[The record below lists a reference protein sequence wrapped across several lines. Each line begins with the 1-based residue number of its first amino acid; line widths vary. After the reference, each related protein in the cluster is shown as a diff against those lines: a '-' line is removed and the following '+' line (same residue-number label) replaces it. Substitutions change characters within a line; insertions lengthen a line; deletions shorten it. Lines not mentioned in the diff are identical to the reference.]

1 MKYNEFFRLAKKNGW
16 ILLLLLLVR
25 YGKGSNEI
33 WVNKQVK
40 ISILNH
46 GSKEMPK
53 GLERKLRKQMN
64 L

>member
-16 ILLLLLLVR
+16 KLLR
-25 YGKGSNEI
+25 YGKGSHEI

-40 ISILNH
+40 ISIPNH

-53 GLERKLRKQMN
+53 GLERKLLKQMN

>member
-1 MKYNEFFRLAKKNGW
+1 MKYNEFFRLAKKKGW
-16 ILLLLLLVR
+16 KQLR
-25 YGKGSNEI
+25 YGKWSHEI

-40 ISILNH
+40 ISIPNH

-53 GLERKLRKQMN
+53 ALERKLRKQMN